1 MSNLVQLL
9 EMLAAA
15 AVFFLLCRYLN
26 LRGGAAPVL
35 TRRGVRSACPLRCRD
50 DHPRGWRSSAPK
62 FPIEL
67 LDPSRDR
74 GFRDR
79 GDCKDPNIGST
90 SRRT

>member
-35 TRRGVRSACPLRCRD
+35 SRRGRSGLRARFGPGRPPTGLAIVCAEI
-50 DHPRGWRSSAPK
+50 P
-62 FPIEL
+62 
-67 LDPSRDR
+67 DR
-74 GFRDR
+74 LA
-79 GDCKDPNIGST
+79 
-90 SRRT
+90 